1 MNKSFVPQ
9 LLGSSVRGVD
19 DWMAQGGGL
28 QWEAQTEV
36 GETLVLTEPTL
47 SCVIAYHIVSLLLSG
62 LNNL

>member
-19 DWMAQGGGL
+19 DWMAQGGRL

-47 SCVIAYHIVSLLLSG
+47 SCVIAYHIVSLLLGG